1 MNISEIIKTMTLEE
15 KAAIVAGTDVM
26 YTNPI
31 PRLGVESVR
40 MSDGPHGLRVQK
52 VVGDSDTWDSLP
64 ATCFPTAVTL
74 ASSFNPDN
82 AYEMGA
88 AIGEEAEHYGID
100 VVLGPGT
107 NIKRNPLA
115 GRNFEYFS
123 EDPLLA
129 GKMGAAE
136 IRGIQSRRAGVAV
149 KHFALNNSEN
159 YRFMGD
165 SVCDMRAIREIYLR
179 PFETIVKEA
188 HPETVMCSY
197 NKINGTFA
205 SENKWLLTDV
215 LRREWGFDGLVMT
228 DWGATHD
235 RLAMLEAG
243 LDLEMPGDTAIC
255 RKWIV
260 DGVREGRLD
269 ESVLDTAVKNVLT
282 LVAKHEGRVEKTA
295 DFDAHHALAERIAK
309 DGAVLLKNNG
319 SLPLDKKR
327 EYLVIG
333 ELFEKPRYQ
342 GSGSSLINPARL
354 VTPKGAFDSHG
365 VKYEYAKGY
374 LESEVKVDRALIDEA
389 LVKAKKYEDV
399 LLFVG
404 LTDYVE
410 SEGCDREHM
419 RLPDNQLA
427 LIDALI
433 ENNKK
438 ITLVTYA
445 GAPFEMPF
453 DEGVDS
459 ILNMYLPGQ
468 GSGEATYALLF
479 GDECPSGR
487 LAESWPIAYSDV
499 PFGEE
504 FSRCAVEIY
513 YESVFV
519 GYRYYSTVNDGAR
532 YPFGYGLSYTEFA
545 YRDMTVTE
553 RDGGLAVSVE
563 VENVGKRRGGEVVQL
578 YSSKKDTRVFRP
590 ARELRAFSK
599 VYLDPGEATRV
610 ELFVDFDS
618 LRYWNIAEDRFVLE
632 GGEYTLEICR
642 DSLTPILSAAV
653 SLDGEDAEC
662 PYTERITEIYA
673 SPDPARIDE
682 EVFEEMSGITV
693 PELTPIKPIHLE
705 SRFTDLKHT
714 LMGKILYAAVTS
726 VPSFDLKKAKKLPAG
741 TERENRIKGA
751 VFKRRAIDS
760 GSLTTMSMCAG
771 EQFPYNFAEGFAH
784 LSNGRL
790 IKGAACF
797 LKKINAPALP
807 KENENEV

>member
-1 MNISEIIKTMTLEE
+1 MRIDEVISSMTLEE

-52 VVGDSDTWDSLP
+52 FVGDSDTGDSLP

-82 AYEMGA
+82 AYDMGVA
-88 AIGEEAEHYGID
+88 MGEEAEHYGID

-115 GRNFEYFS
+115 GRNFEYYS

-136 IRGIQSRRAGVAV
+136 IKGIQSRGAGVAV

-165 SVCDMRAIREIYLR
+165 SVCDMRAIREIYLK

-188 HPETVMCSY
+188 RPETVMCSY

-205 SENKWLLTDV
+205 SENEWLLTDV

-235 RLAMLEAG
+235 RLAMLRAG

-269 ESVLDTAVKNVLT
+269 ESVLDTAVRNVLT
-282 LVAKHEGRVEKTA
+282 LVAKHEGRVKKTA

-309 DGAVLLKNNG
+309 DGAVLLKNGG

-354 VTPKGAFDSHG
+354 VTPKDAFGSHG
-365 VKYEYAKGY
+365 VRYEYAKGY
-374 LESEVKVDRALIDEA
+374 LESEVKVDSALIDEA
-389 LVKAKKYEDV
+389 LLKAEKYDSV

-438 ITLVTYA
+438 ITLVTYS

-453 DEGVDS
+453 EDGVDA

-468 GSGEATYALLF
+468 GTGEATYALLF
-479 GDECPSGR
+479 GDESPSGR

-504 FSRCAVEIY
+504 FSRNPVEIY

-519 GYRYYSTVNDGAR
+519 GYRYYATVEDGVR
-532 YPFGYGLSYTEFA
+532 YPFGYGLSYTEFELS
-545 YRDMTVTE
+545 DMTVTE
-553 RDGGLAVSVE
+553 RDGGLDVSVE
-563 VENVGKRRGGEVVQL
+563 VKNVGKRRGGEVVQL
-578 YSSKKDTRVFRP
+578 YSAKKESSVFRP
-590 ARELRAFSK
+590 ARELRAFRK
-599 VYLDPGEATRV
+599 VYLEPGEATRV

-618 LRYWNIAEDRFVLE
+618 LKYWNIAEERFVLE

-642 DSLTPILSAAV
+642 DSLSPVLCATV
-653 SLDGEDAEC
+653 SLDGEEAEC
-662 PYTERITEIYA
+662 PYTERIIQIYT
-673 SPDPARIDE
+673 SPDPASIDE
-682 EVFEEMSGITV
+682 EIFAQMSGLAV
-693 PELTPIKPIHLE
+693 PELTPTRPIHIE
-705 SRFTDLKHT
+705 SRFTDLKST
-714 LMGKILYAAVTS
+714 LMGKILYSAVVS
-726 VPSFDLKKAKKLPAG
+726 VPKNDLRKAKKLPAG

-751 VFKRRAIDS
+751 IFKRRAIDS
-760 GSLTTMSMCAG
+760 GSLTTMSMCSSG
-771 EQFPYNFAEGFAH
+771 KFPYNFAEGFAH

-807 KENENEV
+807 KENKDEI